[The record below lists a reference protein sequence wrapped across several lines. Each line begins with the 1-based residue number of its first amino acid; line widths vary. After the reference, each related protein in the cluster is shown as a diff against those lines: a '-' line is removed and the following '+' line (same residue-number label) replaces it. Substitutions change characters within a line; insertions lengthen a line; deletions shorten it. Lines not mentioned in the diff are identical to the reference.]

1 MTESKITT
9 APGHAL
15 CPTGDAHLDRSLF
28 AVTPDIPIADAME
41 TVSALLNSL
50 HASLHDTAMGT
61 RVISSEDAFAMAHTL
76 KSAKAVVDSLIGGMD
91 A

>member
-1 MTESKITT
+1 MTDSTIKTT
-9 APGHAL
+9 TGHAF
-15 CPTGDAHLDRSLF
+15 CPTGDAHLGRSLF
-28 AVTPDIPIADAME
+28 NVNPDIPIADAME
-41 TVSALLNSL
+41 TVSALLSSL
-50 HASLHDTAMGT
+50 HSSLHDTAMGV